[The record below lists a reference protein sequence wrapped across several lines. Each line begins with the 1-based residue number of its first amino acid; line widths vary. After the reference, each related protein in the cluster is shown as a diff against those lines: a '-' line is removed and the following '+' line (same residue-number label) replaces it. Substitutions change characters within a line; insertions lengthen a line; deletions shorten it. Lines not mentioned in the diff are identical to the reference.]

1 VCVIQIRWD
10 ASPSR
15 HLDDVVLTIVRR
27 CRAAAGKSPQTISGT
42 RRRQV
47 ELGDVGDLRAG
58 LLRSAGA
65 QGAG

>member
-1 VCVIQIRWD
+1 MGCIAESAPRRRRADNREEVQCGGREI
-10 ASPSR
+10 ASDHLR
-15 HLDDVVLTIVRR
+15 HAQV
-27 CRAAAGKSPQTISGT
+27 GE
-42 RRRQV
+42 RQV